1 MRRTLVAASLFA
13 IGMASSAFAQSNP
26 DPIGPT
32 NGGSTDRGSGSY
44 SSTYTN
50 ADNGTHPI
58 TVSPSVDPMTTRSIS
73 QPKTLDCPNMPQQ
86 HSGVDTRGGESGA
99 SISDACREYDN

>member
-1 MRRTLVAASLFA
+1 MTKSLVAASLLA

-32 NGGSTDRGSGSY
+32 NGGSTDPSSGSY
-44 SSTYTN
+44 SSDYTN
-50 ADNGTHPI
+50 SDNGMHPVR
-58 TVSPSVDPMTTRSIS
+58 TAPVDPMTTQSIGRPQS
-73 QPKTLDCPNMPQQ
+73 MECSGMPQQ
-86 HSGVDTRGGESGA
+86 MSGVDTRGGQSGA